1 MEEPKSDYHDANSFP
16 LNDLDQTTSTTY
28 LSPEKKQRTPLKPV
42 VQHYLKALIKITRLE
57 TKATHHLETLKK
69 ALEYQRPPKG
79 LTPTIKHNISKAP
92 ADLVIEWNSILHE
105 TGEKLTKVLINYWQ
119 DQQTIQQ
126 LEFERLRAELEEREQ
141 INQETW
147 QQVTDILNKIKEGV
161 QEEQKARRPTS
172 NRIIKQ
178 ASKVRLI
185 EPTQSQSSTPMSSS
199 TQSTNLSLD
208 PKPQRLK
215 ESKKR
220 DASRVE
226 KQPSQISVASI
237 FQKQKETSSGGD

>member
-69 ALEYQRPPKG
+69 ALEDQRPPKG

-105 TGEKLTKVLINYWQ
+105 TGEKLTKVLINY
-119 DQQTIQQ
+119 
-126 LEFERLRAELEEREQ
+126 
-141 INQETW
+141 
-147 QQVTDILNKIKEGV
+147 
-161 QEEQKARRPTS
+161 
-172 NRIIKQ
+172 
-178 ASKVRLI
+178 
-185 EPTQSQSSTPMSSS
+185 
-199 TQSTNLSLD
+199 
-208 PKPQRLK
+208 
-215 ESKKR
+215 
-220 DASRVE
+220 
-226 KQPSQISVASI
+226 
-237 FQKQKETSSGGD
+237 